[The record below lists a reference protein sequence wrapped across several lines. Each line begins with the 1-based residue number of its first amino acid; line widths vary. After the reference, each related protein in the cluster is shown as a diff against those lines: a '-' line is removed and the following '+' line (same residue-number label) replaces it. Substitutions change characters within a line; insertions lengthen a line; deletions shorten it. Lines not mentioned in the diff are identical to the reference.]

1 MPLFLLLLSGLP
13 VVWAESEGS
22 ASSVGGYSES
32 LDRSAIER
40 GRNLLLPMGN
50 LLSGA
55 SAFAVEGT
63 DFRLF
68 GSWSRSPGGSGTE
81 SGSPILQAA
90 SAALVP
96 FRSPTQKFSR
106 NVLLTRDYGQFPL
119 QTEPSI
125 AVNPKNP
132 DHLVVGVIDY
142 NFPNVV
148 SYVTID
154 GGATWEGPFQPRYLQ
169 KGIGASGDP
178 VVEFDRRGNV
188 YISSISIGVQEF
200 SIGGL
205 AFQALISGIG
215 VASSADGG
223 FTWKEPTQSSTST
236 VKFQGAPVSQGI
248 GGSLSLG
255 FLDKPWMSAG
265 PSRSDPSKDSVYVT
279 YTSFVQKYDIAYLLN
294 GTIYQ
299 FVNPVLQ
306 TTIEMVKSDDGG
318 QTWSKPIAASPTV
331 RRDFTGAANQRIVQ
345 GSQSAVA
352 PDGTVYVSWF
362 DSADDG
368 EFKGLG
374 EVWIARSDDGGASFS
389 SPILVDTRSEIAFS
403 PRSANFRAWGA
414 AFPQI
419 AVGPDGQVSLVYVAR
434 PDVRPTDD
442 GDVFFT
448 ASSDNGESWS
458 HPKRVNDDETSS
470 FQFFP
475 AVTYDSKGSIHV
487 MWGDFRDDRNEKS
500 YNIYYAKSADG
511 GKTWTENARVTDF
524 PSNPNR
530 AFPGGRFIGDY
541 FSIKASEKD
550 VYMVWADGRLG
561 EFGGSNQKIAYARAS
576 LMPSPSIFVNPP
588 RGTGG
593 RDVQIQGFNFQP
605 NLEIFL
611 EVSGAVV
618 TSSRTDKDGRFAL
631 RIFMPIAGEGSQQI
645 TVFDASGNAATAS
658 FFMDVGFNTINQQL
672 NQALDLI
679 RNLTS
684 QPAAPTS
691 NSTSLDQLR
700 DQLSSLNTSIW
711 IATGLS
717 GAAAV
722 LATIAIILVLKRL
735 PRK

>member
-1 MPLFLLLLSGLP
+1 MSSVLSG
-13 VVWAESEGS
+13 SS
-22 ASSVGGYSES
+22 A
-32 LDRSAIER
+32 L
-40 GRNLLLPMGN
+40 
-50 LLSGA
+50 
-55 SAFAVEGT
+55 AVEGT
-63 DFRLF
+63 DFRF
-68 GSWSRSPGGSGTE
+68 SGSGSQSLAVSGR
-81 SGSPILQAA
+81 SGSPVLQAA

-106 NVLLTRDYGQFPL
+106 NVLLTRDYGQFPF

-125 AVNPKNP
+125 AVDPKNP

-154 GGATWEGPFQPRYLQ
+154 GGATWQGPFQPRYPQ
-169 KGIGASGDP
+169 KDVGAAGDP
-178 VVEFDRRGNV
+178 AVAFDRKGNV
-188 YISSISIGVQEF
+188 FISSISIGVQEF
-200 SIGGL
+200 SIGGI
-205 AFQALISGIG
+205 AFQAAISGIG
-215 VASSADGG
+215 VASSTDGG
-223 FTWKEPTQSSTST
+223 FTWKEPSQSSVSA
-236 VKFQGAPVSQGI
+236 VKVQGAPTNQGI

-255 FLDKPWMSAG
+255 FIDKPWLSAG
-265 PSRSDPSKDSVYVT
+265 PSRNDPSKDSIYVT
-279 YTSFVQKYDIAYLLN
+279 YTDFVQKYDIAYLLN
-294 GTIYQ
+294 GTLYQ
-299 FVNPVLQ
+299 LVNPVLE
-306 TTIEMVKSDDGG
+306 TTIELVKSDDGG
-318 QTWSKPIAASPTV
+318 QTWSKPIAVSPTV
-331 RRDFTGAANQRIVQ
+331 KRDFTGAPTQRIVQ

-352 PDGTVYVSWF
+352 PDGTVYASWF
-362 DSADDG
+362 DTTDNG

-389 SPILVDTRSEIAFS
+389 TPTLVDTRGQIGFS
-403 PRSANFRAWGA
+403 PRSSNFRAWA
-414 AFPQI
+414 SAFPQL
-419 AVGPDGQVSLVYVAR
+419 AVGPSGQVSIVYVDR
-434 PDVRPTDD
+434 PDDRPTDD

-448 ASSDNGESWS
+448 TSSDKGENWS
-458 HPKRVNDDETSS
+458 HATRVNDDNTNS

-475 AVTYDSKGSIHV
+475 AITYDPKGVIHV

-500 YNIYYAKSADG
+500 YNIYYSKSTDG
-511 GKTWTENARVTDF
+511 GKTWAENARVTDF
-524 PSNPNR
+524 PSNPNL
-530 AFPGGRFIGDY
+530 AFPRGQFIGDY

-561 EFGGSNQKIAYARAS
+561 EFGTVNQKIGFARTS

-611 EVSGAVV
+611 EVSGAIV
-618 TSSRTDKDGRFAL
+618 TSSRTDKDGRFML
-631 RIFMPIAGEGSQQI
+631 RIFMPIAGEGSQDI

-672 NQALDLI
+672 NQALGLLG
-679 RNLTS
+679 NLTS
-684 QPAAPTS
+684 QPVRPAS

-700 DQLSSLNTSIW
+700 DQLSSLNTNIW

-717 GAAAV
+717 GGAALLAAV
-722 LATIAIILVLKRL
+722 AIVLVLKRL